1 MKLSEELKILVESM
15 KVVLLEEEPSHFQT
29 IITAP
34 NIDWERLYR
43 LSAYH
48 QIRPIFHE
56 ACKKINFQNEVVKN
70 VALYTQRQA
79 IKNLNEVHESRRIL
93 KLFADEGIPA
103 LPYKGLLFL
112 EKLYQNRCLR
122 EIADLDLIV
131 QPKNALKALKSLI
144 ADGYKICIDAEP
156 NDEHLEELI
165 ENTPCLE
172 VSLIKKTKIGM
183 NINIDFHWGINEVPQ
198 YNFKLEN
205 IFENAQLA
213 HFLKSEF
220 LLPDTESIFKMLINH
235 HGARECWVKLKYF
248 ADMMMFKKSNP
259 NLSEAELIKYSLAMH
274 MGKVQN
280 AAAALL
286 DGLFNPTETN
296 LKRMENDKSL
306 KSIVGMWEEADH
318 WRNKAYPRFKFLK
331 IYRMLQDKNMNWFSL
346 FHNQIMFHS
355 KVNFIEEKRLIVFP
369 KKYIYLNALS
379 KLITFLVRVYIHPI
393 FKMK

>member
-1 MKLSEELKILVESM
+1 
-15 KVVLLEEEPSHFQT
+15 
-29 IITAP
+29 
-34 NIDWERLYR
+34 
-43 LSAYH
+43 
-48 QIRPIFHE
+48 
-56 ACKKINFQNEVVKN
+56 
-70 VALYTQRQA
+70 
-79 IKNLNEVHESRRIL
+79 
-93 KLFADEGIPA
+93 
-103 LPYKGLLFL
+103 
-112 EKLYQNRCLR
+112 
-122 EIADLDLIV
+122 
-131 QPKNALKALKSLI
+131 
-144 ADGYKICIDAEP
+144 
-156 NDEHLEELI
+156 
-165 ENTPCLE
+165 
-172 VSLIKKTKIGM
+172 M

-220 LLPDTESIFKMLINH
+220 LFPDTESIFKMLINH
-235 HGARECWVKLKYF
+235 HGARECWVKLKYL

-346 FHNQIMFHS
+346 FHNQI
-355 KVNFIEEKRLIVFP
+355 I
-369 KKYIYLNALS
+369 
-379 KLITFLVRVYIHPI
+379 
-393 FKMK
+393 